1 MVHVTS
7 VYVKASFRKTLQHMI
22 GKLTTWKE
30 NIYID
35 YFRCS
40 VPFKYSIF
48 YRYYIIIKTLAFS
61 FLNLNFCN
69 NCFHLSAFFPFKN
82 TVFLI
87 FPKLITQNT

>member
-7 VYVKASFRKTLQHMI
+7 VYVKASFRKTLQHRI

-40 VPFKYSIF
+40 VPLKYSIF
-48 YRYYIIIKTLAFS
+48 YQYDIIIKTLAFS
-61 FLNLNFCN
+61 F
-69 NCFHLSAFFPFKN
+69 FKS
-82 TVFLI
+82 
-87 FPKLITQNT
+87 